1 MKEMEAKVQRNDS
14 LSRSSFEKLK
24 NWELHYFTF
33 IAVNYSRTG
42 SSKKIIGFGQR
53 KRFSVH
59 VPMDTIRNKLKRVT
73 KETVWMKKIEV
84 NPDLTIQNLNSKL
97 LRAKSKLEAVS
108 AAKEKAKS
116 I

>member
-1 MKEMEAKVQRNDS
+1 MVR
-14 LSRSSFEKLK
+14 EK
-24 NWELHYFTF
+24 
-33 IAVNYSRTG
+33 
-42 SSKKIIGFGQR
+42 GFQ
-53 KRFSVH
+53 FMS
-59 VPMDTIRNKLKRVT
+59 PMDTIRNKLKRVT

-97 LRAKSKLEAVS
+97 LRAKSKLEAVA